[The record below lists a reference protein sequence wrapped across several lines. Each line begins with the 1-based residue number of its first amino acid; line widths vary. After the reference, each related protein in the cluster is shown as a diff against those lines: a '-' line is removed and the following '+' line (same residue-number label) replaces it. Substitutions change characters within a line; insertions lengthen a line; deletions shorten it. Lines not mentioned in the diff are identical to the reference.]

1 MTIEQIIPLAVAG
14 VMTLFAV
21 ILGLAAL
28 YSRGS

>member
-14 VMTLFAV
+14 VMALFAV

-28 YSRGS
+28 YTRGS